1 MIEKKNKNICE
12 PIRDV
17 KKVHEILEVLST
29 RENGF
34 RDALLFEVGLSTALR
49 VSDILSLRKSDI
61 SNGIVRIKTKKTGKY
76 KILALNDSCRR
87 KVEMYT
93 EYMKDDQL
101 LFPIQRQWV
110 HKQLKWAADQVGLD
124 KRFVSTHVMRKTA
137 AYHFYKRTRDI
148 VKTQEFLGHR
158 SSSETRKYLML
169 NDEEVNKDLVNI
181 RWS

>member
-1 MIEKKNKNICE
+1 MAERNICE
-12 PIRDV
+12 PIRDKQKV
-17 KKVHEILEVLST
+17 KEMLEVLST

-49 VSDILSLRKSDI
+49 ISDILSLKKSDV
-61 SNGIVRIKTKKTGKY
+61 SNGIVRIKTKKTGRY
-76 KILALNDSCRR
+76 KVIALNDSCRN
-87 KVEMYT
+87 KLEVYT
-93 EYMKDDQL
+93 EHMHDDQL

-110 HKQLKWAADQVGLD
+110 HKFLKWAGDQVGLD
-124 KRFVSTHVMRKTA
+124 KRYVSTHVMRKTS
-137 AYHFYKRTRDI
+137 AYFFYQKTKDI

-181 RWS
+181 SWS